1 MTRLKNVTKKQH
13 YIPRMLLKHFT
24 TFYIPLK
31 KPLIYQYDKIKCI
44 ERLVDIND
52 ICCKNY
58 LYEIRDESGVI
69 SKNEINLIENA
80 FSCFESA
87 WNKIIDKIIIKENI
101 TQEDRCLLGVL
112 LVSQLLRTPEVMK
125 FTSDWLYDTAP
136 YIYKQITR
144 NEADKYMK
152 LSSFIFDK
160 FTPETNFIL
169 NILIQNILVNRDIVI
184 FHSDYGFILNEQ
196 RPVLCLNLFEDC
208 SIKDC
213 LWLLPITKNHCVAA
227 INGNAVSDVDINKN
241 LTRFINLR
249 NFQNDGRF
257 VYGSKS
263 FFEKIQK

>member
-1 MTRLKNVTKKQH
+1 
-13 YIPRMLLKHFT
+13 MLLKHFT

-58 LYEIRDESGVI
+58 LYEIRDESGLI
-69 SKNEINLIENA
+69 PEKEINLIEDS
-80 FSCFESA
+80 FSRFELV
-87 WNKIIDKIIIKENI
+87 WNKIIDKIVKKENI
-101 TQEDRCLLGVL
+101 TQEERCLLGIL
-112 LVSQLLRTPEVMK
+112 LILQLLRTPEIME
-125 FTSDWLYDTAP
+125 FTSEWLYNTAP
-136 YIYKQITR
+136 YIYKPITR

-160 FTPETNFIL
+160 VTETNFIL
-169 NILIQNILVNRDIVI
+169 NMLIQNILVNRNIVI
-184 FHSDYGFILNEQ
+184 YHSDYGFILNEQ
-196 RPVLCLNLFEDC
+196 RPVLYLSLFEDC

-227 INGNAVSDVDINKN
+227 INGNAVSDIDISKN
-241 LTRFINLR
+241 FTRFINLR

-257 VYGSKS
+257 VYGSES
-263 FFEKIQK
+263 FFEKIPK